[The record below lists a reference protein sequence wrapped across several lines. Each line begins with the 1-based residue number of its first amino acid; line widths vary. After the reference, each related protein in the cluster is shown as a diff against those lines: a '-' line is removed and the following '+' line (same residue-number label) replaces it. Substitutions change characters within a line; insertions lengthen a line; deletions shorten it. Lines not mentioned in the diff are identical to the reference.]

1 MKFTLQE
8 LYDGLNGA
16 NFRYYVNLINSTLHG
31 ELDNYDEWYW
41 MPNDE
46 YSLDMIMEGLHWTT
60 FELLRNARNYN
71 PDDDFVRVNGY
82 NDLET
87 ISYEGLADFYEKLL
101 FDEEYLNLLN
111 DLLEED

>member
-31 ELDNYDEWYW
+31 ELDNYDELYW

-46 YSLDMIMEGLHWTT
+46 YSLDMIMEGLHWTN
-60 FELLRNARNYN
+60 FELLRILSMIAIVILHFNLFGKILSNI
-71 PDDDFVRVNGY
+71 
-82 NDLET
+82 T
-87 ISYEGLADFYEKLL
+87 ITKHKNTQYWVFL
-101 FDEEYLNLLN
+101 FLISF
-111 DLLEED
+111 